1 MDGWASAGI
10 EGIGLKSE
18 KGGSELR
25 FWTQPWL
32 PPPLFVNLSKIRP
45 TRTPNGRSTTSAHAS
60 RALRRFSA
68 RPCPSWKKG
77 TAALSRLAWRCATN
91 TPPSS
96 RLPGRNSG
104 ARLPGRRLSSPTRG
118 EFERHLAETQSEF
131 MRQVAEARS
140 EFARR
145 LVETRSKSRR
155 IAGAA
160 NNRIERAPRRSSLIW
175 IAGTNWPAGGRQE
188 RGFATICGPVRKSPG
203 N

>member
-1 MDGWASAGI
+1 LDAA
-10 EGIGLKSE
+10 
-18 KGGSELR
+18 
-25 FWTQPWL
+25 WL

-45 TRTPNGRSTTSAHAS
+45 TRTPNGRSTTSAHAW

-77 TAALSRLAWRCATN
+77 AVALSRLAWRCATKP
-91 TPPSS
+91 PPSS
-96 RLPGRNSG
+96 RLLGRNSG
-104 ARLPGRRLSSPTRG
+104 ARSPGRRLSSPTRG

-131 MRQVAEARS
+131 MRKVAEARS

-145 LVETRSKSRR
+145 LVETRSKPRR